1 MAESQFIGSSFAGR
15 MEEQQVLRVGIKN
28 FKQMGFNTA
37 TSKSLMRV
45 LLINALSSTMA
56 MEMPVIPSSSTPS
69 SSSGFFSMVLA
80 LLLTT
85 FCMLCGFLVVTAHF
99 GAQPQG
105 RLQTLR
111 MDVALRKV
119 FSMLKDVEGI
129 QKAAWLG

>member
-1 MAESQFIGSSFAGR
+1 
-15 MEEQQVLRVGIKN
+15 
-28 FKQMGFNTA
+28 
-37 TSKSLMRV
+37 
-45 LLINALSSTMA
+45 
-56 MEMPVIPSSSTPS
+56 
-69 SSSGFFSMVLA
+69 MVLA

-119 FSMLKDVEGI
+119 LKDVEGI
-129 QKAAWLG
+129 QKGAWLG